1 MAEQKKKIPGSATPA
16 DALNALMAAARE
28 KDARWQDGKT
38 FSMVFYPGEEA
49 AKVQEAAYSAFFFEN
64 GLNPSA
70 FPSLRK
76 FETEVVAMSA
86 DLVHGDSEVVG
97 NMTSGGTESILCA
110 VKAAREWAMEKKG
123 RGATGKEE
131 VERKVFQPEM
141 IIPLSAHPAFDK
153 AANYFGIKIHHAPLR
168 DDYRVD
174 VEEVRKLVNENTILL
189 VGSAPAYPHGVIDPI
204 EELGKLALKKN
215 ILLHVDCCVGGYI
228 LPFVEKLGYPLPK
241 FDFRVAGVTSLS
253 MDLHKYGYVTKG
265 ASVILY
271 KNSDIRKKQ
280 YFVYTGWPGGIYA
293 SPSVVGSRGGGA
305 VAAAWAVLH
314 FLGMEGYLK
323 MAKAVM
329 EATEKVKTRV
339 AQIPDIH
346 LVGNPDACVLAV
358 TADKLDIFGIGDE
371 LTLKGWHIDRQQ
383 NPASL
388 HLTISYGNTPHIDNF
403 LDDLEAAV
411 RKMRKPSLHKFTAKA
426 TIGLVKGA
434 SKFLPKKT
442 MSRITSKFGT
452 QKKKKGI
459 PARSAAMYGMM
470 AVLPNKGDIREIIL
484 NMLDG
489 LNKMD

>member
-1 MAEQKKKIPGSATPA
+1 MSEQKKKIPQTGEMV
-16 DALNALMAAARE
+16 DALKSAMQDARQ

-38 FSMVFYPGEEA
+38 FSMVFYPGEEV
-49 AKVQEAAYSAFFFEN
+49 AKIQEDAYRQFFFEN

-86 DLVHGDSEVVG
+86 DLAHGDGEVAG

-110 VKAAREWAMEKKG
+110 VKAAKEWGLEKWNEAG
-123 RGATGKEE
+123 RTE
-131 VERKVFQPEM
+131 VRQPEM

-168 DDYRVD
+168 HDYRVN
-174 VEEVRKLVNENTILL
+174 VEEVRKLINENTVLI

-204 EELGKLALKKN
+204 EDLGKLALEKN
-215 ILLHVDCCVGGYI
+215 VLLHVDACVGGYI
-228 LPFVEKLGYPLPK
+228 LPFVEKLGYPLPR
-241 FDFRVAGVTSLS
+241 FDFRAQGVTSMS
-253 MDLHKYGYVTKG
+253 MDLHKYGYITKG
-265 ASVILY
+265 ASVVLY

-293 SPSVVGSRGGGA
+293 SPSVSGSRGGGA
-305 VAAAWAVLH
+305 IAAAWATMN
-314 FLGMEGYLK
+314 FLGIEGYLK

-329 EATEKVKTRV
+329 DATDKIKQRVKE
-339 AQIPDIH
+339 IEGIH
-346 LVGNPDACVLAV
+346 LVGNPDACVFAI
-358 TADKLDIFGIGDE
+358 TSDKLDIFGIGDE

-388 HLTISYGNTPHIDNF
+388 HFTISYGNTAHIDTF
-403 LDDLEAAV
+403 LTDLESAV
-411 RKMRKPSLHKFTAKA
+411 KKMRKPSIHKLAAKA

-434 SKFLPKKT
+434 SKILSPKA
-442 MSRITSKFGT
+442 MSRITSKFGR
-452 QKKKKGI
+452 QKKKGI
-459 PARSAAMYGMM
+459 PQRSAAMYGMM
-470 AVLPNKGDIREIIL
+470 AALPNKGDIRKIIV